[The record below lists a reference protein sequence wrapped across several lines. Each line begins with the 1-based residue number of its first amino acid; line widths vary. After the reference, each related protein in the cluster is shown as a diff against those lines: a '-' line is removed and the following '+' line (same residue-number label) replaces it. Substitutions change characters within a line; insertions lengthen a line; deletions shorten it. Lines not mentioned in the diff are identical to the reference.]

1 MALKFREALA
11 RLSRKSYDLEAAP
24 PADVLDCALGCNSM
38 GAPPRVVEA
47 GRGFD
52 YSRLHLTPETSYSK
66 LKKAIV
72 DFWSERADLTTDN
85 VKVAN
90 GSIVLMS
97 RLNKLF
103 IENGARVLGYA
114 PQFPEYPAEVM
125 VLGGVYEA
133 VDLEAANKLKFD
145 PQAFI
150 SRLDS
155 GQTMAYLDNPN
166 NPSGQLIDLGDI
178 EAIVRAAQE
187 KDILVI
193 VDEAYGD
200 YISEDHSA
208 VNLLDRYD
216 NLTVTRT
223 FSKGFGIGQFRVGY
237 ALMPAQLGELY
248 SRVELP
254 FSVSELGATMARTA
268 IEDQEFILQVRRHV
282 REVKARLVDGLR
294 DRGLIVPETHPDC
307 PIFLVGSPQPGA
319 DLHQKWL
326 DRSILTTAGQDFAPL
341 DRSWVRINVPLRA
354 DDFLSRLED

>member
-133 VDLEAANKLKFD
+133 VDLEAANNLKFD

-150 SRLDS
+150 SRLDP

-223 FSKGFGIGQFRVGY
+223 FSKVHPPGQTSCPGGQGPAGGRTQGPGFDRPRDPSRLPHISGR
-237 ALMPAQLGELY
+237 LSPA
-248 SRVELP
+248 
-254 FSVSELGATMARTA
+254 
-268 IEDQEFILQVRRHV
+268 RRRPPPKV
-282 REVKARLVDGLR
+282 
-294 DRGLIVPETHPDC
+294 
-307 PIFLVGSPQPGA
+307 
-319 DLHQKWL
+319 
-326 DRSILTTAGQDFAPL
+326 AGQVHFDHRRPGL
-341 DRSWVRINVPLRA
+341 CPP
-354 DDFLSRLED
+354 